1 MSKGA
6 PTADGK
12 VISWLSILRSSFA
25 ESRRG
30 SMSESS
36 VELIATVGAVLAF
49 LSAAAAGITSRRD
62 IRLVAIG
69 VVFLWLPLVSE
80 VRRTWIAEQGGN
92 HERTIVRRPRR
103 ADRGPEV
110 DRGCVGGTSRTRM
123 ADGGSRGAPSSN
135 ARCR

>member
-1 MSKGA
+1 
-6 PTADGK
+6 
-12 VISWLSILRSSFA
+12 
-25 ESRRG
+25 
-30 SMSESS
+30 MSESS
-36 VELIATVGAVLAF
+36 VELIAAVGAGLAF
-49 LSAAAAGITSRRD
+49 LFAVADGITSRRG

-69 VVFLWLPLVSE
+69 VVFLWLPLFSE

-110 DRGCVGGTSRTRM
+110 DRDVSAERVQVWRTEDHEAILR
-123 ADGGSRGAPSSN
+123 SN

>member
-1 MSKGA
+1 
-6 PTADGK
+6 
-12 VISWLSILRSSFA
+12 
-25 ESRRG
+25 
-30 SMSESS
+30 MSESS
-36 VELIATVGAVLAF
+36 VDLLATIGAGLAF
-49 LSAAAAGITSRRD
+49 LFAVADGIASRRGV
-62 IRLVAIG
+62 RLVAIG
-69 VVFLWLPLVSE
+69 VVFLWLPLASE

-110 DRGCVGGTSRTRM
+110 DRGCVGGTSRAGV